1 MPALVWRIRPARSIS
16 RCETICASEG
26 VSFRVGRKYWLIRM
40 AADCREQ
47 AVQRQT
53 KPVSRLVLHR
63 SIPAHCDNRRGRPPM
78 LEQLFKLSENKTT
91 VRTEIVAGITTFL
104 T

>member
-26 VSFRVGRKYWLIRM
+26 VSFSVGRKYWLIRM
-40 AADCREQ
+40 AADCRER

-53 KPVSRLVLHR
+53 KVVFRAGFAQVGARTLRQSTGETDHARTTLQAER
-63 SIPAHCDNRRGRPPM
+63 EQDDGADRDRGR
-78 LEQLFKLSENKTT
+78 
-91 VRTEIVAGITTFL
+91 
-104 T
+104 